1 MIEAEKLFTQAL
13 KTYPIPSRFDYFII
27 KKIELGDVRGANKFW
42 DNIIDINLNAQFII
56 TREIGK
62 QMIANGL
69 ACEFL
74 TLEGDGRHWYA
85 VVVSASFEGL
95 SKIRRH
101 QAVYATLGSKMHTD
115 EVHALSM
122 KTYTPAEW
130 AKVQSES

>member
-1 MIEAEKLFTQAL
+1 MTAEQ
-13 KTYPIPSRFDYFII
+13 I
-27 KKIELGDVRGANKFW
+27 
-42 DNIIDINLNAQFII
+42 
-56 TREIGK
+56 K

-101 QAVYATLGSKMHTD
+101 QAVYATLKYIKLRELNSVLNDRSG
-115 EVHALSM
+115 
-122 KTYTPAEW
+122 TPPVLNE
-130 AKVQSES
+130 